1 MRKMKTVAII
11 GGGVSGLV
19 AGGLLSR
26 NGIRVRLFEA
36 NPKLGGCCAN
46 TYMGGYTF
54 HDGAQYLAF
63 PGVLVHVFGRLGLDH
78 ASLLPIRKI
87 IANQTVTLPNGSV
100 VTFGD
105 GLEVTLSQNGMV
117 KNGPL
122 QKELDLLLKKWAPVF
137 RLFADDI
144 LLHPFSMARLATKSW
159 RHLSKFRG
167 TVAGEIT
174 RLFSDEAVR
183 AAMAGILLYTG
194 KPPQTTPV
202 TSILGLVAMLCE
214 GFYLPVGGMG
224 KIPEA
229 LSQAIKRYGGEIHL
243 NSKVNQIVIKEGRVY
258 GLEIVGQ
265 GCVEADAVISTASG
279 MATFNFLLDA
289 GAVPVKL
296 HRKAQKAQ
304 LSHKAMVVQ
313 FGLSNQID
321 VSSHSHSILPMMP
334 EQEKV
339 FLPVEDELAWPVYSV
354 PTVTAP
360 EMAPQGG
367 SVVEMFP
374 PTRQSMPADDWTPEQ
389 EERITQAAMRAL
401 ARLHKMEIVVKR
413 TLSPKHFQNQLHLYH
428 GAAYG
433 LSLTSDPRA
442 YFPHQ
447 TPISGLYLAGQTT
460 YPGYGVSSAAMS
472 GILAAEAMVMD
483 DR

>member
-11 GGGVSGLV
+11 GGGVSGLA

-26 NGIRVRLFEA
+26 NGIRVKLFEA

-46 TYMGGYTF
+46 TCIGGYTF

-63 PGVLVHVFGRLGLDH
+63 PGVLEHVFSRLGLDR

-87 IANQTVTLPNGSV
+87 IANQTTTLPNGSV

-105 GLEVTLSQNGMV
+105 GLDVTLRHNGQV
-117 KNGPL
+117 RNGPL
-122 QKELDLLLKKWAPVF
+122 QKELDLLLQKWEPVF
-137 RLFADDI
+137 RLFAEDI
-144 LLHPFSMARLATKSW
+144 LLHPFSMARLTAKSW
-159 RHLSKFRG
+159 RHLAKFRG
-167 TVAGEIT
+167 TVAGEIN

-229 LSQAIKRYGGEIHL
+229 LSQALKRYGGEIHL
-243 NSKVNQIVIKEGRVY
+243 NAKVNQIVIKDGMVH
-258 GLEIVGQ
+258 GLEIEGQ
-265 GCVEADAVISTASG
+265 GFVEADAVISTASG
-279 MATFNFLLDA
+279 MATFISLLDA
-289 GAVPVKL
+289 DAVPVRL
-296 HRKAQKAQ
+296 HRKVQQAP

-313 FGLSNQID
+313 LGLSNQID
-321 VSSHSHSILPMMP
+321 VSSHSHSLLPMMP

-367 SVVEMFP
+367 TVIEMFP

-389 EERITQAAMRAL
+389 EERIMQAAIRAL
-401 ARLHKMEIVVKR
+401 ARLHKMEVVFKR

-447 TPISGLYLAGQTT
+447 TPMGGLYLAGQTT

-472 GILAAEAMVMD
+472 GILAAEAMMD
-483 DR
+483 GR

>member
-11 GGGVSGLV
+11 GGGVSGLA

-26 NGIRVRLFEA
+26 NGIQVRLFEA
-36 NPKLGGCCAN
+36 NNKLGGCCAN

-63 PGVLVHVFGRLGLDH
+63 PGVLEHVFGRLGLDH

-87 IANQTVTLPNGSV
+87 IANQTTTLLDGSV

-105 GLEVTLSQNGMV
+105 GLDVTLSRNGKV
-117 KNGPL
+117 RNGHL
-122 QKELDLLLKKWAPVF
+122 QKELDLLLKKWEPVF
-137 RLFADDI
+137 RLFAEDI
-144 LLHPFSMARLATKSW
+144 LLHPFSMARLAAKSW

-167 TVAGEIT
+167 TVAIEIN

-183 AAMAGILLYTG
+183 AAMSGILLYTG
-194 KPPQTTPV
+194 NPPQTTPV

-229 LSQAIKRYGGEIHL
+229 LSQAINRYGGEINL
-243 NSKVNQIVIKEGRVY
+243 NTKVNRIVTKDGMVH
-258 GLEIVGQ
+258 GLEIEGQ
-265 GCVEADAVISTASG
+265 GFVEAEAVISTASG

-289 GAVPVKL
+289 DAVPVRL
-296 HRKAQKAQ
+296 HRKVQKAP

-313 FGLSNQID
+313 LGLSHQID
-321 VSSHSHSILPMMP
+321 VSSHSHSLLPMMP

-367 SVVEMFP
+367 SVIEMFP
-374 PTRQSMPADDWTPEQ
+374 PTRQSMPADDWMSEQ
-389 EERITQAAMRAL
+389 EERIAQAAIRAL
-401 ARLHKMEIVVKR
+401 ARLHKMDIVVKR
-413 TLSPKHFQNQLHLYH
+413 TLSPKHYQNQLHLYH

-442 YFPHQ
+442 YFPHE
-447 TPISGLYLAGQTT
+447 TPIGRLYLAGQTT

-472 GILAAEAMVMD
+472 GILAAEAMM
-483 DR
+483 RKEN

>member
-11 GGGVSGLV
+11 GGGVSGLA

-36 NPKLGGCCAN
+36 NHKLGGCCAN

-63 PGVLVHVFGRLGLDH
+63 PGVLKHVFGRLGLDH
-78 ASLLPIRKI
+78 ASRLPIRKI
-87 IANQTVTLPNGSV
+87 IANQTTTLPDGSA

-105 GLEVTLSQNGMV
+105 GLDVTLRRNGQAR
-117 KNGPL
+117 NGPL
-122 QKELDLLLKKWAPVF
+122 QKELDLLVQKWAPVF
-137 RLFADDI
+137 RLFAEDM
-144 LLHPFSMARLATKSW
+144 LLHPFSIARLAAKSW
-159 RHLSKFRG
+159 RHLAKFRG
-167 TVAGEIT
+167 TVAAEIT

-183 AAMAGILLYTG
+183 AAMSGILLYTG
-194 KPPQTTPV
+194 QPPQTTPV

-229 LSQAIKRYGGEIHL
+229 LSQALTRYGGEIHL
-243 NSKVNQIVIKEGRVY
+243 NTKVNQIVTKEGMVH
-258 GLEIVGQ
+258 GLEIEGQ
-265 GCVEADAVISTASG
+265 GFVEADAVISTASG
-279 MATFNFLLDA
+279 MATYNFLVDA
-289 GAVPVKL
+289 DTVPIRL
-296 HRKAQKAQ
+296 HRKVQQAP

-313 FGLSNQID
+313 LGLSNQID
-321 VSSHSHSILPMMP
+321 VSSHTNSLLPMML

-367 SVVEMFP
+367 SVIEMFP

-389 EERITQAAMRAL
+389 EERIAQTAMRAL

-413 TLSPKHFQNQLHLYH
+413 TLSPKHYQNQLHLYH

-433 LSLTSDPRA
+433 LALTADPRA
-442 YFPHQ
+442 YFSHE
-447 TPISGLYLAGQTT
+447 TPIDGLYLAGQTT

-472 GILAAEAMVMD
+472 GILAAETMM
-483 DR
+483 RKEH